1 MFKFIF
7 VILNLFF
14 FVSVFST
21 KTYTKETGN
30 QSVVGKGL
38 VCTNSFWNTNTKDYD
53 LLDPNKPQTKKYYY
67 FVDSNSVK
75 VFTIEGND
83 IYYKRKDYTLHET
96 DQIRIKEDVNINRET
111 LVASGGSTFLE
122 NLFVSTHLCEGYGSE
137 REVLSII
144 ENDIEEGM
152 RKNKF

>member
-21 KTYTKETGN
+21 KTYTKEREN

-75 VFTIEGND
+75 VFSIKGKD
-83 IYYKRKDYTLHET
+83 INSYRKDYTLHKT
-96 DQIRIKEDVNINRET
+96 DEVRINGDITLDRET
-111 LVASGGSTFLE
+111 LVASYGWFS
-122 NLFVSTHLCEGYGSE
+122 NYLCEGYGSE

>member
-7 VILNLFF
+7 VILNFFF

-38 VCTNSFWNTNTKDYD
+38 VCNNTFWNTNTNDYE
-53 LLDPNKPQTKKYYY
+53 LDPNKPQTKKYYY

-75 VFTIEGND
+75 VFSIKGKD
-83 IYYKRKDYTLHET
+83 INSYRKDYTLHKT
-96 DQIRIKEDVNINRET
+96 DEVRINGDITLDRET
-111 LVASGGSTFLE
+111 LVASHGWFS
-122 NLFVSTHLCEGYGSE
+122 NYLCEGYGSE